1 MKSIVAVLVLTCLF
15 SIFGWAGIPK
25 DVLLYL
31 PFEDMDGGTVKDFS
45 TYANKCT
52 IKGNPKVVTGKIG
65 QGIEFNGSTDFIE
78 VADSPSLATL
88 EDQITMAA
96 WIYPNALG
104 GVGDVINKW
113 GANNDGNAI
122 HLEVNAD
129 GTLRMCLRQTPAVKV
144 VDFTTPDT
152 LKAKKWTYLTG
163 VFDGKEGRI
172 YFDGKKVASANGA
185 GKIEIER
192 KVFEIGGNT
201 IDSRYVNGILDEV
214 AIWNRALSDDEITQA
229 MNGKLIS
236 AAVAPRGKLTVTWG
250 DIKEGY

>member
-1 MKSIVAVLVLTCLF
+1 MKSIVAVLVLTCLC

-31 PFEDMDGGTVKDFS
+31 PFESIDGGTTKDFS
-45 TYANKCT
+45 TYANKCM
-52 IKGNPKVVTGKIG
+52 INGNPKVVAGKLG
-65 QGIEFNGSTDFIE
+65 QGFEFNGSTDFIE
-78 VADSPSLATL
+78 VADSASLATL
-88 EDQITMAA
+88 EDQITMVA
-96 WIYPNALG
+96 WIYLNALG
-104 GVGDVINKW
+104 GTGDVINKW
-113 GANNDGNAI
+113 GSNNDGNAI

-129 GTLRMCLRQTPAVKV
+129 GTLRMCLRQTPAVKI
-144 VDFTTPDT
+144 VDFTTT
-152 LKAKKWTYLTG
+152 EILKAKKWTYLTE

-185 GKIEIER
+185 GKIEVER

-236 AAVAPRGKLTVTWG
+236 AAVSPIGKLTVTWG
-250 DIKEGY
+250 GIKEGY